1 MMTTMAQKSIARGPF
16 APSHRTL
23 GKGEFHLAP
32 KPVFFVS
39 NTQMHKVGGY
49 LVDYA
54 VSGKTTDMLKV
65 VGAALR
71 G

>member
-1 MMTTMAQKSIARGPF
+1 MLSRAQKSVARGPF

-23 GKGEFHLAP
+23 GKGELHLAP

-39 NTQMHKVGGY
+39 NSQMHTVGEY

-54 VSGKTTDMLKV
+54 ASGRTTDMLKV